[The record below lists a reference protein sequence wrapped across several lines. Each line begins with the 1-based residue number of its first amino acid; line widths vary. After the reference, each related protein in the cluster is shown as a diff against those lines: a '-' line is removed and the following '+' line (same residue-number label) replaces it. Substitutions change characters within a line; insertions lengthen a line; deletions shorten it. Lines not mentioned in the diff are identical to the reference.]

1 MRHDRLYLI
10 DMINAADAIAEFVE
24 GYDRDRFVA
33 DDMRRS
39 AVQKK
44 LEIFGEASRAISN
57 DLKARHPGLP
67 WHQMIGLRNTSIHQ
81 YFSIDWNLI
90 WTTAT
95 QHVPRNRGQIAEVLA
110 VEFPDQT

>member
-10 DMINAADAIAEFVE
+10 DMIEAAEAVAAFIDGQDHDSFVN
-24 GYDRDRFVA
+24 

-44 LEIFGEASRAISN
+44 LEIMGEAARAIS
-57 DLKARHPGLP
+57 DDVKQRHPELP
-67 WHQMIGLRNTSIHQ
+67 WRQMVSLRNIGVHQ
-81 YFSIDWNLI
+81 YFSIDWDLI

-95 QHVPRNRGQIAEVLA
+95 EHVPGNRVQLVEVLA
-110 VEFPDQT
+110 IEFPVTT